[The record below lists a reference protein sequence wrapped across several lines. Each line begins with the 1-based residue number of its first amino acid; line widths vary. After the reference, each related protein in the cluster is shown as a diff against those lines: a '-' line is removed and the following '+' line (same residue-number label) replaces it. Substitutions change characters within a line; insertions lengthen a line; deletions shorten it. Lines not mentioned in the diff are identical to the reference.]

1 MAPNHPGL
9 RPGLLSARAVQI
21 SSVVDS
27 VVLILLAKMSFNLV
41 FRNQVGVDREVLRGG
56 ALYQGTTLVGPFYLE
71 KSWALAPVL
80 LCLIGTW
87 PLGFAAVF
95 AVYRG

>member
-1 MAPNHPGL
+1 M
-9 RPGLLSARAVQI
+9 
-21 SSVVDS
+21 
-27 VVLILLAKMSFNLV
+27 VLILLAKMSFNVV

-56 ALYQGTTLVGPFYLE
+56 ALYQGTTSVGPFDLE

>member
-1 MAPNHPGL
+1 MLGYFQPE
-9 RPGLLSARAVQI
+9 LSKLARWSI
-21 SSVVDS
+21 LWG
-27 VVLILLAKMSFNLV
+27 LILLAKMSFNLV

-56 ALYQGTTLVGPFYLE
+56 ALYQGTTSVGPFDLE
-71 KSWALAPVL
+71 KSWALVPVL

>member
-1 MAPNHPGL
+1 M
-9 RPGLLSARAVQI
+9 
-21 SSVVDS
+21 
-27 VVLILLAKMSFNLV
+27 ILK
-41 FRNQVGVDREVLRGG
+41 VLRVG
-56 ALYQGTTLVGPFYLE
+56 ALYQGTTLVVPFSR
-71 KSWALAPVL
+71 KKWALAPVF

>member
-1 MAPNHPGL
+1 M
-9 RPGLLSARAVQI
+9 
-21 SSVVDS
+21 
-27 VVLILLAKMSFNLV
+27 ILK
-41 FRNQVGVDREVLRGG
+41 VLRVG
-56 ALYQGTTLVGPFYLE
+56 ALYQGTTLVGPFDLE
-71 KSWALAPVL
+71 KNWALAPVF